1 MKHCVK
7 TVLSL
12 VLALLLLASLAV
24 PAFAADSS
32 VTYDGNAGDFIF
44 APGSEKSPT
53 DLFANFKNVMPGDK
67 LTQKIVVKNDPAKKV
82 NAKIY
87 LRALGAEE
95 GSEDFLSHLKLTVKQ
110 VGGSN
115 LFEAAADQTAG
126 LTNWKCLGTFQPGAE
141 VTLEVTLE
149 VPADLGNEF
158 QNVTGL
164 LDWQFK
170 VEEFD
175 VPKTGNETVIWP
187 YIAVLAVCAVLL
199 AVLLIVKKRRQQ
211 EV

>member
-1 MKHCVK
+1 MKHCIK
-7 TVLSL
+7 TVFALMLAL
-12 VLALLLLASLAV
+12 VLLAGLAA
-24 PAFAADSS
+24 PAFAQDAS
-32 VTYDGNAGDFIF
+32 VTYDGNAGEFIF
-44 APGSEKSPT
+44 APGGEKSPT

-87 LRALGAEE
+87 LRALGAED
-95 GSEDFLSHLKLTVKQ
+95 GSEEFLSYLKLTVKQ
-110 VGGSN
+110 VGGSK

-126 LTNWKCLGTFQPGAE
+126 LTQWKCLGTFQPGAE

-149 VPADLGNEF
+149 VPVELGNEF
-158 QNVTGL
+158 QNAIGK

-175 VPKTGNETVIWP
+175 SPKTGNETVIWP
-187 YIAVLAVCAVLL
+187 YIAVLSTCAVLL
-199 AVLLIVKKRRQQ
+199 AVLLIAKKRKDQ